1 MADVDMGLAIKEALA
16 EIFEDTWSMSPSE
29 EQQTEAQ
36 RGDLSC
42 SGSQVSDST
51 DLVSSGRVI
60 VLIPTEFLLASP
72 ALSTKSSTG
81 TRGRSQHLLFISHPY
96 LNHSQRKRV
105 PLF

>member
-1 MADVDMGLAIKEALA
+1 MADADIVLAIQEALA

-51 DLVSSGRVI
+51 DLASSGGGIGAHPYRVPASS
-60 VLIPTEFLLASP
+60 PT
-72 ALSTKSSTG
+72 LSTKRSTG
-81 TRGRSQHLLFISHPY
+81 TRGRSQHLLFISYPY
-96 LNHSQRKRV
+96 LNHSRRKRV

>member
-1 MADVDMGLAIKEALA
+1 MAAADIVLAIKEALA

-51 DLVSSGRVI
+51 DLASSGGGI
-60 VLIPTEFLLASP
+60 MLIPTEFPLARP
-72 ALSTKSSTG
+72 TLSTKRSTG

-96 LNHSQRKRV
+96 PNHSRRKRV